1 MANNIQTYSLN
12 AGRINIVKGE
22 TLRHAIPV
30 EVLSLGFSMKQIPKN
45 SGDNVIY
52 RRWLPYGA
60 ATTNANTINRWSV
73 TAASHIVSEGVTP
86 AADTITPQ
94 DVSVT

>member
-1 MANNIQTYSLN
+1 MGANIQTYATQ

-22 TLRHAIPV
+22 TLAHAVPV
-30 EVLSLGFSMKQIPKN
+30 EVLALGCTMKQMPKN

-60 ATTNANTINRWSV
+60 ATTNANTINRW
-73 TAASHIVSEGVTP
+73 TVTP
-86 AADTITPQ
+86 RRTSPRKASRRPRTRSPRRT
-94 DVSVT
+94 